1 MEKVINKRS
10 ELMNF
15 FKNENKTY
23 TKQEILHREFAVLSF
38 SPREEYIDTI
48 VTEFDDYCVDL
59 DTFKFED
66 TDECYI
72 KGIISD
78 VDRQR
83 YQLIIH
89 LQNKDHNISITI
101 RDSVANIYNNY
112 LVVGEPCIV
121 KCRIWRE
128 RLYLSFLIALNHIDD
143 FPQECDYIKGILFDL
158 VKEKND
164 GEENKTIHYGII
176 KQCPMV
182 TTKKGKKMLRGTLYE
197 GPNNERSFG
206 CMMNIYNRQLSPS
219 VHASDCIQF
228 KSNHEFFI
236 SDARL
241 VKL

>member
-1 MEKVINKRS
+1 MEKIINKRS

-15 FKNENKTY
+15 FKNEDKKY
-23 TKQEILHREFAVLSF
+23 TKQEILHREFSVLSF

-48 VTEFDDYCVDL
+48 VTDYDEYCVDL
-59 DTFKFED
+59 STFDFVD

-89 LQNKDHNISITI
+89 LQNRDHNVSITI
-101 RDSVANIYNNY
+101 RDAVADIYNNY
-112 LVVGEPCIV
+112 LVVGEPCIA
-121 KCRIWRE
+121 KCRIWQG
-128 RLYLSFLIALNHIDD
+128 RLYLSFLIALNYIED
-143 FPQECDYIKGILFDL
+143 FEQECDYINGTLFKL

-164 GEENKTIHYGII
+164 NRIDETIHYGII
-176 KQCPMV
+176 KQCQIV

-197 GPNNERSFG
+197 GPNQERSFG
-206 CMMNIYNRQLSPS
+206 CMMNIYNRNLSPS
-219 VHASDCIQF
+219 VHAGDCIKF

-236 SDARL
+236 SDAQL
-241 VKL
+241 VII

>member
-158 VKEKND
+158 VKERVD
-164 GEENKTIHYGII
+164 
-176 KQCPMV
+176 
-182 TTKKGKKMLRGTLYE
+182 
-197 GPNNERSFG
+197 
-206 CMMNIYNRQLSPS
+206 
-219 VHASDCIQF
+219 
-228 KSNHEFFI
+228 
-236 SDARL
+236 
-241 VKL
+241 

>member
-101 RDSVANIYNNY
+101 R
-112 LVVGEPCIV
+112 
-121 KCRIWRE
+121 
-128 RLYLSFLIALNHIDD
+128 IAY
-143 FPQECDYIKGILFDL
+143 F
-158 VKEKND
+158 
-164 GEENKTIHYGII
+164 
-176 KQCPMV
+176 
-182 TTKKGKKMLRGTLYE
+182 
-197 GPNNERSFG
+197 
-206 CMMNIYNRQLSPS
+206 
-219 VHASDCIQF
+219 
-228 KSNHEFFI
+228 
-236 SDARL
+236 
-241 VKL
+241 

>member
-1 MEKVINKRS
+1 MEKIINKRS
-10 ELMNF
+10 KLMNF

-164 GEENKTIHYGII
+164 EEENKTIH
-176 KQCPMV
+176 
-182 TTKKGKKMLRGTLYE
+182 LL
-197 GPNNERSFG
+197 F
-206 CMMNIYNRQLSPS
+206 LSYFAPTCHS
-219 VHASDCIQF
+219 KNSYHLA
-228 KSNHEFFI
+228 
-236 SDARL
+236 
-241 VKL
+241 